1 MTSDEGGAEIPPEI
15 ISFLTHFSVALHK
28 CRAYPEGHPIRLEA
42 GQTAL
47 RLLSAALAGRPTL
60 RVTVG
65 RRQLLVEGEATDPSQ
80 PVLRELAERLQRR
93 QVGTLTFRAGVGADE
108 LVATLDRLTT
118 DPKAKPSP
126 GVALEAESMGPHIE
140 LGPMSFGGLRLA
152 QDGGEAAARQSPDEL
167 WRELAR
173 LAEVDGG
180 AVGDAIPGI
189 AETLTREA
197 DAPDAAPRAV
207 AALQRFGRAAAE
219 APGAEGME
227 ARRALANLLK
237 SVPQPVLVKLL
248 DLKLDRPEGAS
259 RLLSASEWLA
269 VPALLDLVEAAAT
282 SSHQTV
288 SHFFLRLLRKLGARG
303 PAAPDQAV
311 KIERGVREAVQAI
324 LRNWTLADPNPPEH
338 TGVLDELSSREDV
351 REDVLELPGA
361 ILDAEAGRVI
371 RMALELGAVG
381 ELVLAAAD
389 RMLEG
394 GQLRELV
401 DLLEADGDS
410 TAAAAVWGHLVE
422 SNILRRLLLEEPVDH
437 AACAVLLRHTPVES
451 SEGLLDSLVITESE
465 DTRRLIVGRLGE
477 LCPAVALPLM
487 GRLDAANWN
496 VRRNILGIMADL
508 PAAPEGFPAK
518 RYIDGQ
524 EPLVRREAIRLMLRS
539 PADRDEAVLGA
550 LADPDDRVVLVA
562 LQAGSEHRL
571 PRAALTRLM
580 KLLNAGSRPAELRA
594 LGISLLEQFASPA
607 IRQWLIKRVLVRRG
621 IFRRLALAPKSPE
634 LGASLGVLA
643 RAFPG
648 DPHTAAVWRRV
659 EASGNP
665 DLLPGGQPKGAA

>member
-1 MTSDEGGAEIPPEI
+1 MSADEGGAEIPQEI
-15 ISFLTHFSVALHK
+15 ITFLTHFSVALHK

-47 RLLSAALAGRPTL
+47 RLLSAALAGRPAL

-65 RRQLLVEGEATDPSQ
+65 RRQLLVDGEATDPSQ

-93 QVGTLTFRAGVGADE
+93 QVGTLTFRAGVEADE

-118 DPKAKPSP
+118 DPRAKPSP
-126 GVALEAESMGPHIE
+126 GVALEPESMGPHIE

-152 QDGGEAAARQSPDEL
+152 QDGGEGARQSPDEL

-180 AVGDAIPGI
+180 AVGDAIPVI

-197 DAPDAAPRAV
+197 DAPEAAPQAV

-219 APGAEGME
+219 AAGPEGIA

-237 SVPQPVLVKLL
+237 SVPQPVLVRLL

-288 SHFFLRLLRKLGARG
+288 SHFFLRLLRKLGARSPG
-303 PAAPDQAV
+303 APDQEV

-338 TGVLDELSSREDV
+338 TGVLDELSSREEV
-351 REDVLELPGA
+351 REDVIELPGA

-371 RMALELGAVG
+371 RMALELGAAG

-394 GQLRELV
+394 GQLHELV
-401 DLLEADGDS
+401 DLLEGDGDS
-410 TAAAAVWGHLVE
+410 TAAAAVWGHIVQ
-422 SNILRRLLLEEPVDH
+422 SDILRRLLLEEPVDH
-437 AACAVLLRHTPVES
+437 AACAVLLRHAPIES

-477 LCPAVALPLM
+477 LCPAVALPLI

-496 VRRNILGIMADL
+496 LRRNILGLMADL
-508 PAAPEGFPAK
+508 PVAPDGFPAK

-524 EPLVRREAIRLMLRS
+524 EPLVRREALRLLLRS
-539 PADRDEAVLGA
+539 PVDREEAVLCA
-550 LADPDDRVVLVA
+550 LADPDDRVVLLA
-562 LQAGSEHRL
+562 LHHGTEHRL

-580 KLLNAGSRPAELRA
+580 KLLNSDSRPAELRA

-607 IRQWLIKRVLVRRG
+607 IRHWLIKRVLVRRG
-621 IFRRLALAPKSPE
+621 IFRRFALAPKSPE
-634 LGASLGVLA
+634 LRASLAVLA
-643 RAFPG
+643 RAFPA
-648 DPHTAAVWRRV
+648 DPHTAEVWRRV
-659 EASGNP
+659 EASGDA
-665 DLLPGGQPKGAA
+665 DLVPSGQPNGAA